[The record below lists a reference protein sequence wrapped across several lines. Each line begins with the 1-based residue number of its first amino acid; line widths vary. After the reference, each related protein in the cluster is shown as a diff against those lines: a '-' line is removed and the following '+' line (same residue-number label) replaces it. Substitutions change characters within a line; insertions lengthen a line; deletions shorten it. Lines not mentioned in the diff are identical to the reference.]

1 MIQVRAANERGRA
14 EHGWLSSHHTFS
26 FGSYYDPK
34 QLGYSD
40 LLVIN
45 DDRVAPSQGF
55 GTHPHRDME
64 ILSYVL
70 EGALEHRDSMGTG
83 SVMVPG
89 DIQLMSAGSGVTHS
103 EFNHSNRERVHFLQI
118 WVVPGELG
126 GKPLY
131 QQKNI
136 PSSEKRGR
144 LRLVGS
150 PDGSDGSL
158 VIKQNTQIYAGLFDK
173 GERATYELAQ
183 NRYAYVHVA
192 RGSLKLNGM
201 TLREGDGARIRDES
215 ILEFTDGEGAE
226 VLLFDLRPLD
236 KTIRG

>member
-1 MIQVRAANERGRA
+1 MGCTWSTGRKAALSA
-14 EHGWLSSHHTFS
+14 EE
-26 FGSYYDPK
+26 
-34 QLGYSD
+34 
-40 LLVIN
+40 
-45 DDRVAPSQGF
+45 
-55 GTHPHRDME
+55 HPQFR
-64 ILSYVL
+64 
-70 EGALEHRDSMGTG
+70 
-83 SVMVPG
+83 
-89 DIQLMSAGSGVTHS
+89 
-103 EFNHSNRERVHFLQI
+103 
-118 WVVPGELG
+118 
-126 GKPLY
+126 
-131 QQKNI
+131 
-136 PSSEKRGR
+136 KRGR